1 MGKICRI
8 AVLMTGIKNQFDI
21 EEDKMKN
28 KINISVREIL
38 MERELMMRKRKRY
51 L

>member
-1 MGKICRI
+1 MRKSCQI
-8 AVLMTGIKNQFDI
+8 AVLMIGIKNQFDI

-28 KINISVREIL
+28 KINISLREIL
-38 MERELMMRKRKRY
+38 MERELTMSKKITH

>member
-1 MGKICRI
+1 MRKTCQI

-38 MERELMMRKRKRY
+38 MERELMMRKRNRY